1 MVAAV
6 DAVRSRDAGEPPAAT
21 ATTELLERAPLAG
34 QAALLGVRGE
44 LLLYG
49 DGCSVERLE
58 LPSLVLDPIEG
69 ACWPR
74 GTRSPSGEVVAVCR
88 GETTEVYST
97 VGSFQNSHLGC
108 TPAWQTGGTL
118 TLSRHGEVVTPDGTV
133 LIPSSELE
141 RAARR
146 HPTVPDALT
155 RVRAL
160 VDGIAWLSNTTAA
173 VLLSIRV
180 GGRLDRLGPL
190 SAIAFFENGRLART
204 QPYFRVTRGRLGAS
218 PRGTYVTQTPDVILR
233 RDGSQV
239 SLPRQAR
246 DGHAFAWSE
255 DERFLAIATPS
266 AVTIVDVTS
275 LARFDRIGSG
285 LRSVTLPLS
294 AQDLVWR

>member
-146 HPTVPDALT
+146 HPTVSDALT
-155 RVRAL
+155 RVR
-160 VDGIAWLSNTTAA
+160 
-173 VLLSIRV
+173 
-180 GGRLDRLGPL
+180 
-190 SAIAFFENGRLART
+190 
-204 QPYFRVTRGRLGAS
+204 
-218 PRGTYVTQTPDVILR
+218 
-233 RDGSQV
+233 
-239 SLPRQAR
+239 
-246 DGHAFAWSE
+246 AFAWSE